1 MEFIELNK
9 KQFQRLQD
17 NFLNSNYCQT
27 TSWGN
32 LKTITGWKSH
42 YVGVMK
48 DNSIICLALLI
59 SKRIFGGKRIFYTP
73 RGFLTNYNNYEILEF
88 FTDEVKKYIKKYHG
102 IVLKIDPFIEYCKRD
117 KDGKIIYPQNKG
129 NLVSFLKNLGYH
141 HNGFTIGYTKE
152 IQYRWSFYLK
162 INKPLDDIMND
173 MDKRCR
179 RSLKKAQQYP
189 LITKE
194 VDINNIK
201 EFKKIM
207 EHTCQRHNCFDR
219 TIAYYQKIKEV
230 FNDKA
235 LLLIVYLDKD
245 KYLANFKND
254 KLYNKI
260 KNRMEKFIPLSAG
273 VFIYDKYYMHYV
285 YGGTYKEYMPFMAQ
299 YKLQFDMITYAQNK
313 KLPIYD
319 FGGISGNFVLGSKDY
334 GVYEFKRGFGGN
346 VIEYIGEF
354 DLVVNRLFYFI
365 YYITFDIYRRLKKI
379 LVILKR
385 G

>member
-17 NFLNSNYCQT
+17 NFSNSNYCQT
-27 TSWGN
+27 TAWGD
-32 LKTITGWKSH
+32 LKNITGWKSH

-48 DNSIICLALLI
+48 DNSVICLALLI
-59 SKRIFGGKRIFYTP
+59 SKCLFLKKSIFYAP
-73 RGFLTNYNNYEILEF
+73 RGFLTTYNNYEILEF
-88 FTDEVKKYIKKYHG
+88 FTKEIKKYIKKYGG
-102 IVLKIDPFIEYCKRD
+102 IVLKIDPFIEYCKRN
-117 KDGKIIYPQNKG
+117 KDGRIISSQNKS
-129 NLVSFLKNLGYH
+129 NLVNFLKNLGYH
-141 HNGFTIGYTKE
+141 HNGFTVGYTKE

-162 INKPLDDIMND
+162 IDKSLDDIIVD

-179 RSLKKAQQYP
+179 RSLKKAQNYP

-194 VDINNIK
+194 VNRQNIE

-207 EHTCQRHNCFDR
+207 EHTCKRHNCFDR
-219 TIAYYQKIKEV
+219 TIEYYQKIKET
-230 FNDKA
+230 FNDTA
-235 LLLIVYLDKD
+235 VLLIVYLDKE
-245 KYLANFKND
+245 KYLSDFKED

-260 KNRMEKFIPLSAG
+260 KNRNEKLIPLSAG

-285 YGGTYKEYMPFMAQ
+285 YGGTYKEYMPLMAQ
-299 YKLQFDMITYAQNK
+299 YKLQFDMIKYAKDK
-313 KLPIYD
+313 KLPFYD

-354 DLVVNRLFYFI
+354 DFVVNRLFYSI
-365 YYITFDIYRRLKKI
+365 YYVAFNIYRNLKNILVTLKK
-379 LVILKR
+379 
-385 G
+385 

>member
-27 TSWGN
+27 TAWGN
-32 LKTITGWKSH
+32 LKNITGWESH
-42 YVGVMK
+42 YVGVTK
-48 DNSIICLALLI
+48 DNSVICLALLI
-59 SKRIFGGKRIFYTP
+59 SKRIFGEKRIFYAP

-88 FTDEVKKYIKKYHG
+88 FTKEVKKYIKKYHG

-117 KDGKIIYPQNKG
+117 RTGKIISSQNKG
-129 NLVSFLKNLGYH
+129 NLVNFLKHLGYH

-162 INKPLDDIMND
+162 INKSLDDIMID

-179 RSLKKAQQYP
+179 RSLKKAQHYP

-194 VDINNIK
+194 VDIHSIK

-207 EHTCQRHNCFDR
+207 EHTCKRHNCFDR
-219 TIAYYQKIKEV
+219 TITYYQKIKET

-245 KYLANFKND
+245 KYLADFKDD

-260 KNRMEKFIPLSAG
+260 KNRTEKFIPLSAG

-299 YKLQFDMITYAQNK
+299 YKLQFDMITYAK
-313 KLPIYD
+313 IMKLPIYD

-354 DLVVNRLFYFI
+354 DLVVNRLFYSI
-365 YYITFDIYRRLKKI
+365 YYITFNIYRSLKKMFA
-379 LVILKR
+379 ILKR
-385 G
+385 D

>member
-1 MEFIELNK
+1 MEFVELTD
-9 KQFQRLQD
+9 KQFKHLQD
-17 NFLNSNYCQT
+17 KFLNSNYCQT
-27 TSWGN
+27 TSWGH
-32 LKTITGWKSH
+32 LKEITGWQSH

-48 DNSIICLALLI
+48 NNQVICLALLI
-59 SKRIFGGKRIFYTP
+59 SKCILGRKKIFYAP
-73 RGFLTNYNNYEILEF
+73 RGFLADYNNYEILEF
-88 FTDEVKKYIKKYHG
+88 FTKEVKKYIKKHNG
-102 IVLKIDPFIEYCKRD
+102 IVLKIDPFIEYCERN
-117 KDGKIIYPQNKG
+117 KDGRIISKKNKSD
-129 NLVSFLKNLGYH
+129 LVNFLKQLGYH

-162 INKPLDDIMND
+162 INKPISDIMLD

-179 RSLKKAQQYP
+179 RSLKKAQNYP

-194 VDINNIK
+194 VNNQNI
-201 EFKKIM
+201 EDFKKIM
-207 EHTCQRHNCFDR
+207 EHTCKRHNCFDR
-219 TIAYYQKIKEV
+219 TIAYYKKIKET

-235 LLLIVYLDKD
+235 LLLIVYLDKE
-245 KYLANFKND
+245 KYLANFKDD
-254 KLYNKI
+254 KLYANI
-260 KNRMEKFIPLSAG
+260 RNRTEKLIPLSAG

-299 YKLQFDMITYAQNK
+299 YKLQFDMIKYAKDK

-354 DLVVNRLFYFI
+354 DFVVNRLFYSI
-365 YYITFDIYRRLKKI
+365 YYISFNIYRNLKKI
-379 LVILKR
+379 LAILRK
-385 G
+385 